1 MKWGKNIQDI
11 AYNGAHA
18 VCIIFFFLCRSP
30 AILANITPNV
40 TSVKMESGQPQTRFV
55 NFMLQESQ
63 GCFLYSK
70 MVLDLIERGYLVI
83 KSSSFNVLPLSL
95 SELFLL
101 EFNLKFSSTRSFEK
115 VQDILETALA
125 SLVPLT
131 PSELFSSFNALS
143 QGNLVLHNFGI
154 LLPKLFWPTV

>member
-1 MKWGKNIQDI
+1 MF
-11 AYNGAHA
+11 
-18 VCIIFFFLCRSP
+18 VFIFRSP

-40 TSVKMESGQPQTRFV
+40 TSIKMETGQPQTRFV

-115 VQDILETALA
+115 VI
-125 SLVPLT
+125 SLVIIRLKT
-131 PSELFSSFNALS
+131 QEIHITLRQAHISLLF
-143 QGNLVLHNFGI
+143 LHKTYFKVI
-154 LLPKLFWPTV
+154 KSVKLFCVLYERV

>member
-1 MKWGKNIQDI
+1 MFVFI
-11 AYNGAHA
+11 
-18 VCIIFFFLCRSP
+18 CRSP

-143 QGNLVLHNFGI
+143 QGNLVYTIYLFLLKVSKSRKQI
-154 LLPKLFWPTV
+154 MIPLILPKNDQNSLRILS